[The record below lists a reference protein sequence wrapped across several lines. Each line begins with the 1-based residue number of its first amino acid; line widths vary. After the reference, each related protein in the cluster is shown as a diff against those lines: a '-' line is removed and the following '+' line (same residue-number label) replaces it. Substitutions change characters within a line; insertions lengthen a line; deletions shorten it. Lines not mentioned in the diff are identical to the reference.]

1 MIRFAEQ
8 RSLSEKLRFPE
19 PARTL
24 HDSRH
29 MIDVSRRRCVRPS
42 GERTCCNNV

>member
-1 MIRFAEQ
+1 MISFAEQ

-19 PARTL
+19 PMRTL

-29 MIDVSRRRCVRPS
+29 VIDGSRR
-42 GERTCCNNV
+42 